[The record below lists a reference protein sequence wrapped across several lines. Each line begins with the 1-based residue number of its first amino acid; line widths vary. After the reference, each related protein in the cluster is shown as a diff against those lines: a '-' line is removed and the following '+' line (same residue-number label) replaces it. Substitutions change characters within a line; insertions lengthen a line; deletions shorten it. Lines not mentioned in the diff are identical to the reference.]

1 MTICLDV
8 LVAKKNWDF
17 LSVGKT
23 FKGHQQIQ
31 ENPIMHLL
39 HMRCSIFLGCYM
51 DIVTAETEK
60 EILVTSHCFFSSG
73 LSKKIWRTFRKSL
86 ISITK
91 MLRNLKN
98 QNILKGLWRFRSQHW
113 SLGPSITQLFR
124 YINGLLVVLVTG
136 STGYITPALKAIHV
150 VCSIQKTTPVR
161 GWKKSTQLVTKSW
174 PEYDIIHF
182 YRTRLATFQTKS
194 SIHNFQ
200 KKALWHP
207 YIHDFHVKF
216 WYSPQPISFIHP
228 PPTPQKKWEIS
239 ISHGKNTSSPWVT
252 MGFETKWA
260 SQTRKVAALDPWW
273 LVVSVATA
281 VSPMRTDLR
290 QNTVFRERID
300 GGEP

>member
-8 LVAKKNWDF
+8 LVAKKKLDF

-73 LSKKIWRTFRKSL
+73 LSKKLWRTFRKSL

-161 GWKKSTQLVTKSW
+161 GWKLNTASHEALAGIWYNSLLQDTSCNVSNKKQQTYFLKKQSDIHIFMIFKSLL
-174 PEYDIIHF
+174 I
-182 YRTRLATFQTKS
+182 
-194 SIHNFQ
+194 
-200 KKALWHP
+200 
-207 YIHDFHVKF
+207 
-216 WYSPQPISFIHP
+216 
-228 PPTPQKKWEIS
+228 
-239 ISHGKNTSSPWVT
+239 
-252 MGFETKWA
+252 
-260 SQTRKVAALDPWW
+260 
-273 LVVSVATA
+273 
-281 VSPMRTDLR
+281 
-290 QNTVFRERID
+290 
-300 GGEP
+300 